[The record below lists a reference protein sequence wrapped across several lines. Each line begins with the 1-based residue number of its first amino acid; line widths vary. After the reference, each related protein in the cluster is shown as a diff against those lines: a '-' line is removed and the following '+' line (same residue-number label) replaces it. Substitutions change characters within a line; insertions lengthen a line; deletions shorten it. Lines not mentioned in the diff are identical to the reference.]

1 MDRHPQSCPACQHR
15 FVPWKVWRV
24 STWSCIRCPHCN
36 SALNRRRDL
45 QFFFVLLPEI
55 ALITLALN
63 LPIHIWERV
72 FAALAVMLVGYMV
85 DALTVK
91 LVLAKQW
98 RGIRGYAT

>member
-1 MDRHPQSCPACQHR
+1 M
-15 FVPWKVWRV
+15 
-24 STWSCIRCPHCN
+24 
-36 SALNRRRDL
+36 
-45 QFFFVLLPEI
+45 PEI

-63 LPIHIWERV
+63 LPIHIWQRV